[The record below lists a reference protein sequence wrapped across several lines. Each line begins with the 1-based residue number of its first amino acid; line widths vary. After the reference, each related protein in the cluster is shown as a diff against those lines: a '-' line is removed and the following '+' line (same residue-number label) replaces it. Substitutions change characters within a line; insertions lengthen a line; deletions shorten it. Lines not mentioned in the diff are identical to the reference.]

1 MSLCKYWQLI
11 CLHAQVCAT
20 CIIWHFQEKYDCHHA
35 LYFVL
40 YTMRCGY
47 FSCKSWGREAWGAP
61 AAAFRPLDSMI
72 S

>member
-1 MSLCKYWQLI
+1 
-11 CLHAQVCAT
+11 
-20 CIIWHFQEKYDCHHA
+20 
-35 LYFVL
+35 
-40 YTMRCGY
+40 MRCGY